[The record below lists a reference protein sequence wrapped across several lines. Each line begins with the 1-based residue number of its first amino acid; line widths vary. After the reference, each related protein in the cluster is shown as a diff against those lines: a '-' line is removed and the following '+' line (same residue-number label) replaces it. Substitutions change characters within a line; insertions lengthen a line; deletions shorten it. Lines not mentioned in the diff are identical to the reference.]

1 MKKLLA
7 LLCICCMI
15 FVGCGG
21 SEDSDK
27 RDFFGD
33 KNTEDVKKPDK
44 SATSTPVPTSTP
56 EPTATPEPTSTPV
69 PTEAPVQGEGKLDP
83 EALYAKCSN
92 SIVLVNAGSSIGTGF
107 FMDKNIILTNYHVI
121 EGATELSIERFD
133 GRVANVTHVMGYDEG
148 LDIAVLKVDCIG
160 DPLPFN
166 THGISIGE
174 KTYAIGNSLGI
185 TFTFS
190 DGIVTNKNQRHNDAD
205 VILTNTAISQGN
217 SGGPLLNEYGEVMGL
232 TTAYYTDGQNLN
244 IVVEIDQFYLVDISN
259 PVSAAEFIKGAYVSG
274 DSMTENSDATESWET
289 AQEVPIDV
297 PVYGE
302 LQGGEVVDYY
312 RIEIPV
318 SATYYF
324 SYFVDAT
331 DYMLLGLFDEN
342 REALGSFDVEEDG
355 EVDEAYVYLDAGEYY
370 LVAVETEDKEIPEGY
385 YVEYGFMY
393 EFSEYAVEDE
403 DYSADPEIAQFVW
416 LGQTGLGDISSSEE
430 EDYYRVEIENDGYYS
445 IEFTSDDPWYVYLGL
460 MDDTGEVLY
469 AVGEE
474 STGEIFLN
482 ADIYYLVVCGDDDLT
497 YRGSYEYAFMMYES
511 DGSQAGSGNYGGNE
525 MCLGGIYGDMY
536 YNGYLDVC
544 MDIPEGWYY
553 KTAEELQELP
563 TTSKELFTDYDWY
576 QIQDFSVA
584 SPGNTKAIQVMYQ
597 YVDEDVK
604 AVYDELTEEECVDVL
619 LGNMDSMIDGYDS
632 MGLKVDSITKGTATF
647 CGEERTV
654 MVMKGNSL
662 GVNFHMITLTFFH
675 TSDAMV
681 LMTFIST
688 GGNYCQELMDL
699 FW

>member
-27 RDFFGD
+27 RDFFED

-44 SATSTPVPTSTP
+44 SATSTPAPTSTP
-56 EPTATPEPTSTPV
+56 EPTATPEPTCTPV
-69 PTEAPVQGEGKLDP
+69 PTEAPVQVEEKLDP
-83 EALYAKCSN
+83 DALYAKCSN

-107 FMDKNIILTNYHVI
+107 FMEKDIILTNYHVI
-121 EGATELSIERFD
+121 KGATELSIERFD
-133 GRVANVTHVMGYDEG
+133 GSVANVTHVMGYDEG
-148 LDIAVLKVDCIG
+148 LDIAVLKVDCKG

-190 DGIVTNKNQRHNDAD
+190 DGIVTNKNQKHNDAD

-217 SGGPLLNEYGEVMGL
+217 SGGPLFNEYGEVMGL
-232 TTAYYTDGQNLN
+232 TTAYYLDGQNLN
-244 IVVEIDQFYLVDISN
+244 IVVEIDQVDLVDISN

-355 EVDEAYVYLDAGEYY
+355 EVDEAYVYLEAGEYY
-370 LVAVETEDKEIPEGY
+370 FVAVETDDVEIPMGY

-393 EFSEYAVEDE
+393 EFSEYAIEDE
-403 DYSADPEIAQFVW
+403 DYSGDPDIAQFVW
-416 LGQTGLGDISSSEE
+416 LGQIGFGEITSGTE
-430 EDYYRVEIENDGYYS
+430 EDYYRIEIENDGYYS
-445 IEFTSDDPWYVYLGL
+445 IEYTADAPGYVYFGL
-460 MDDTGEVLY
+460 VDSDGEVMYATGEV
-469 AVGEE
+469 G
-474 STGEIFLN
+474 SDEIFLE
-482 ADIYYLVVCGDDDLT
+482 AAVYYIVACGDSDLS
-497 YRGSYEYAFMMYES
+497 YRRSYEYAFMIYES
-511 DGSQAGSGNYGGNE
+511 DGSMADIVGDAE
-525 MCLGGIYGDMY
+525 REICLGEVYEDMY
-536 YNGYLDVC
+536 YNDYLYLC
-544 MDIPEGWYY
+544 MDIPYNWSY

-563 TTSKELFTDYDWY
+563 TTSRELFTDHEWY
-576 QIQDFSVA
+576 QIMDFSAA
-584 SPGNTKAIQVMYQ
+584 SADQTKSIDIMYQ
-597 YVDEDVK
+597 YASPEVK
-604 AVYDELTEEECVDVL
+604 AVYDMMTEEQCVDL
-619 LGNMDSMIDGYDS
+619 MLNNSDSLKESYES
-632 MGLKVDSITKGTATF
+632 MGVSVSYLRKETRTF

-654 MVMKGNSL
+654 MVMKGEL
-662 GVNFHMITLTFFH
+662 MGEDVYMITLTFFH
-675 TSDAMV
+675 TTDAMV
-681 LMTFIST
+681 LINFVSEREDFS
-688 GGNYCQELMDL
+688 QELMDL